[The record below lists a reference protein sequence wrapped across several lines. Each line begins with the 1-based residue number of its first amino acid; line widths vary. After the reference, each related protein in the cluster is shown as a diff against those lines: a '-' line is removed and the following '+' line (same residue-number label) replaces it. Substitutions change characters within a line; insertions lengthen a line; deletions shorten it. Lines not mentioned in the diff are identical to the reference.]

1 MSKAAK
7 WTVLVILVATLAAV
21 AFALGVTFERNR
33 GGDGRADAS
42 AAEGAPDFDA
52 LYEIYG
58 LLQRDYVDQS
68 LIDGKALWQ
77 AAISGMVK
85 SLSDTGT
92 YYVDPET
99 YSVSIMPS
107 GTFEGIGANV
117 TQQDGKI
124 VILSPIKGSP
134 AEAAGI
140 RAGDVIVEVNGESTD
155 GWNIEQAVSK
165 IRGPKGTE
173 VRLEIQHSDGQTEE
187 LTVTR
192 DEIRVE
198 SVSRQPPGGI
208 LQDSNG
214 DEVKDLAYIQI
225 REFTS
230 LTVSQLKPELEAVAE
245 GGYKGLIL
253 DLRDNPG
260 GLLDTTVDVA
270 DMFLDNGTILVE
282 VDRDQGEKVYSAESG
297 GEATQI
303 PLVVLVDGYSASGSE
318 VLAAALHDNGRT
330 TLIGE
335 KTFGKG
341 TVNRSEKLSDDR
353 GALFVTIARWLTPK
367 RVGID
372 KVGITPDIQVSL
384 TAADVDAH
392 RDTQLLSAIDYLR
405 GQQ

>member
-7 WTVLVILVATLAAV
+7 WAILVVVVATLVAV

-33 GGDGRADAS
+33 GGNGGS
-42 AAEGAPDFDA
+42 ANAGQGAPDFDT

-58 LLQRDYVDQS
+58 LLRQDYIDPS
-68 LIDGKALWQ
+68 LIDGTTLSQ
-77 AAISGMVK
+77 AAINGMVK
-85 SLSDTGT
+85 SLADTGT

-140 RAGDVIVEVNGESTD
+140 RAGDVILAVNGESTE
-155 GWNIEQAVSK
+155 GWNIDQAVSK
-165 IRGPKGTE
+165 IRGPKGTD
-173 VRLEIQHSDGQTEE
+173 VQLKVQHSDGQTQD

-192 DEIRVE
+192 DEIQVE
-198 SVSRQPPGGI
+198 SVSRQPP
-208 LQDSNG
+208 NG
-214 DEVKDLAYIQI
+214 AFEDASGNEVKDLAYVQI
-225 REFTS
+225 REFSS
-230 LTVSQLKPELEAVAE
+230 LTAAQLQPELEEVAS

-253 DLRDNPG
+253 DLRGNPG
-260 GLLDTTVDVA
+260 GLLDATVDVA
-270 DMFLDNGTILVE
+270 DMFLDSGTILVE
-282 VDRDQGEKVYSAESG
+282 VDRDQNETVYSAKSG

-303 PLVVLVDGYSASGSE
+303 PLVVLVNGYSASGSE
-318 VLAAALHDNGRT
+318 VLSAALHDNGRA
-330 TLIGE
+330 TLIGD

-341 TVNRSEKLSDDR
+341 TVNRSEKLSDNR
-353 GALFVTIARWLTPK
+353 GALFVTIARWLTPR

-372 KVGITPDIQVSL
+372 KVGITPDIQVTM
-384 TAADVDAH
+384 TAADTDAH
-392 RDTQLLSAIDYLR
+392 RDPQLLRAIDYLR
-405 GQQ
+405 GLQ

>member
-7 WTVLVILVATLAAV
+7 WTVLAVLVATLVAV

-33 GGDGRADAS
+33 DSGRS
-42 AAEGAPDFDA
+42 ETSTLEGAADFDA

-58 LLQRDYVDQS
+58 LLQRDYIDQS
-68 LIDGKALWQ
+68 LIDGKTLSQ
-77 AAISGMVK
+77 AAINGMVK
-85 SLSDTGT
+85 SLADTGT
-92 YYVDPET
+92 YYVDPQT

-117 TQQDGKI
+117 TQRDGKI

-134 AEAAGI
+134 AEGTGI
-140 RAGDVIVEVNGESTD
+140 RAGDVILEVNGESTD

-165 IRGPKGTE
+165 IRGPKGTD
-173 VRLEIQHSDGQTEE
+173 VRLKVQHSDGQSEE
-187 LTVTR
+187 FTVTR
-192 DEIRVE
+192 DEIKVE
-198 SVSRQPPGGI
+198 SVSRQPPGGT

-214 DEVKDLAYIQI
+214 NEVKDLAYVQI

-230 LTVSQLKPELEAVAE
+230 LTVSQLRPQLEELAN
-245 GGYKGLIL
+245 GNYKGLIL
-253 DLRDNPG
+253 DLRGNPG
-260 GLLDTTVDVA
+260 GLLDTVVQVS
-270 DMFLDNGTILVE
+270 DMFLDNGIILVE
-282 VDRDQGEKVYSAESG
+282 VERDQGERVYSAQSG

-303 PLVVLVDGYSASGSE
+303 PIVVLVNGYSASGSE
-318 VLAAALHDNGRT
+318 VLSAALHDNGRAT
-330 TLIGE
+330 IIGE

-341 TVNRSEKLSDDR
+341 TVNRSERLSDDR
-353 GALFVTIARWLTPK
+353 GALFVTVARWLTPK

-372 KVGITPDIQVSL
+372 KVGITPDVQVSL
-384 TAADVDAH
+384 TNEDVDAH

>member
-7 WTVLVILVATLAAV
+7 WTVLVILVATLGAV

-33 GGDGRADAS
+33 GDDGRAGAS

-68 LIDGKALWQ
+68 VIDGKALSE

-92 YYVDPET
+92 YYVDPQT
-99 YSVSIMPS
+99 YGVSIMPS

-140 RAGDVIVEVNGESTD
+140 RAGDVIVEVKGESTD

-165 IRGPKGTE
+165 IRGPKGTD
-173 VRLEIQHSDGQTEE
+173 VRLKIQHSDGQTEE

-208 LQDSNG
+208 LQDSSG
-214 DEVKDLAYIQI
+214 AEVKDLAYIQI

-230 LTVSQLKPELEAVAE
+230 LTVSQLKPELEEVAK

-282 VDRDQGEKVYSAESG
+282 VDRDQSEKVYSAQSG

-303 PLVVLVDGYSASGSE
+303 PLVVLVNGYSASGSE
-318 VLAAALHDNGRT
+318 VLAAALHDNGRA

-367 RVGID
+367 RIGID
-372 KVGITPDIQVSL
+372 KVGITPDVEVSL

-392 RDTQLLSAIDYLR
+392 RDTQLLNAIDYLR

>member
-7 WTVLVILVATLAAV
+7 WTVLAILVATLAAV
-21 AFALGVTFERNR
+21 AFALGVTFERNH
-33 GGDGRADAS
+33 GDGERSS

-68 LIDGKALWQ
+68 VIDGKALSQ

-92 YYVDPET
+92 YYVDPQT
-99 YSVSIMPS
+99 YGVSIMPS

-140 RAGDVIVEVNGESTD
+140 RAGDVILEVNGESTD

-165 IRGPKGTE
+165 IRGPKGTD
-173 VRLEIQHSDGQTEE
+173 VRLKIQHSDGQTEE

-192 DEIRVE
+192 DEIKVE

-230 LTVSQLKPELEAVAE
+230 LTVSQLKPELEGVAE

-282 VDRDQGEKVYSAESG
+282 VDRDQGEKVYSAQSG

-303 PLVVLVDGYSASGSE
+303 PLVVLVNGYSASGSE
-318 VLAAALHDNGRT
+318 VLSAALHDNGRA

>member
-1 MSKAAK
+1 MSKTAK
-7 WTVLVILVATLAAV
+7 WTVLVVVVATLVAV

-33 GGDGRADAS
+33 GGDGRTS
-42 AAEGAPDFDA
+42 AVEGAPDFDT

-68 LIDGKALWQ
+68 LIDGQTLSQ

-85 SLSDTGT
+85 SLADTGT

-140 RAGDVIVEVNGESTD
+140 RAGDVILEVNGESTN

-165 IRGPKGTE
+165 IRGPKGTD
-173 VRLEIQHSDGQTEE
+173 VQLKVQHADGQSED

-192 DEIRVE
+192 DEIKVE
-198 SVSRQPPGGI
+198 SVSRQPPGGL
-208 LQDSNG
+208 LQDSAGNG
-214 DEVKDLAYIQI
+214 VTDLAYIQI
-225 REFTS
+225 REFSS
-230 LTVSQLKPELEAVAE
+230 LTVSQLKPELEEVAS
-245 GGYKGLIL
+245 GGYRGLIL
-253 DLRDNPG
+253 DLRGNPG

-282 VDRDQGEKVYSAESG
+282 VDRDQGENVYSAQSG

-303 PLVVLVDGYSASGSE
+303 PLVVLVNGYSASGSE
-318 VLAAALHDNGRT
+318 VLSAALHDNGRA

-367 RVGID
+367 RIGID

-392 RDTQLLSAIDYLR
+392 RDMQLLSAIDYLR

>member
-1 MSKAAK
+1 MSKVAK
-7 WTVLVILVATLAAV
+7 WTVLVVVVATLVAV

-33 GGDGRADAS
+33 GGEGGSATS

-58 LLQRDYVDQS
+58 LLQRDYIDPS
-68 LIDGKALWQ
+68 LIDGKTLSQ
-77 AAISGMVK
+77 AAIGGMVK
-85 SLSDTGT
+85 SLADTGT

-124 VILSPIKGSP
+124 VILSPIKDSP

-140 RAGDVIVEVNGESTD
+140 RAGDVILEVNGESTED
-155 GWNIEQAVSK
+155 WNIEQAVSK
-165 IRGPKGTE
+165 IRGPKGTD
-173 VRLEIQHSDGQTEE
+173 VQLKVQHSDGQTED

-192 DEIRVE
+192 DEIKVE
-198 SVSRQPPGGI
+198 SVSRQPPGGA
-208 LQDSNG
+208 LEDSNG
-214 DEVKDLAYIQI
+214 NAVKDLAYIQI
-225 REFTS
+225 REFSS
-230 LTVSQLKPELEAVAE
+230 LTASQLKPELEEVAN
-245 GGYKGLIL
+245 GDYKGLIL

-260 GLLDTTVDVA
+260 GLLDATVDVA
-270 DMFLDNGTILVE
+270 DMLLDNGTILVE
-282 VDRDQGEKVYSAESG
+282 VDRDQSETAYSAKSG

-303 PLVVLVDGYSASGSE
+303 PLVVLVNGYSASGSE
-318 VLAAALHDNGRT
+318 VLSAALHDNGRA

-372 KVGITPDIQVSL
+372 RVGITPDIQVSL

-392 RDTQLLSAIDYLR
+392 RDTQLLAAIDYLR
-405 GQQ
+405 GQE